1 MKNLNKI
8 VIVAGT
14 LAFIGAAAAFCAEPT
29 GIPGKKTL
37 EIVVATDG
45 GKVKTAAPIGNAIA
59 GSIIYSQYC
68 SACHQPDGKGLNSM
82 LAADLT
88 KPERLNKSN
97 EELLGSI
104 SKGVQGKIGFMPSWG
119 GILTEQQMKDVLQYI
134 RDEFTQAKK

>member
-14 LAFIGAAAAFCAEPT
+14 LALIGASVAFCA
-29 GIPGKKTL
+29 
-37 EIVVATDG
+37 ARA
-45 GKVKTAAPIGNAIA
+45 KTAAPIGNAIA
-59 GSIIYSQYC
+59 GSVIYSQYC
-68 SACHQPDGKGLNSM
+68 SGCHQPDGKGLNSM

-88 KPERLNKSN
+88 NPERLNKSN

-104 SKGVQGKIGFMPSWG
+104 SKGVQGKIGFMPAWG
-119 GILTEQQMKDVLQYI
+119 GILTEQQMKDVLQYV

>member
-14 LAFIGAAAAFCAEPT
+14 LALIGASVTFCAEPARA
-29 GIPGKKTL
+29 GKKTL

-45 GKVKTAAPIGNAIA
+45 GNAKTAAPIGNAIA
-59 GSIIYSQYC
+59 GSTIYSQYC

-97 EELLGSI
+97 EELLDSI
-104 SKGVQGKIGFMPSWG
+104 SKGVQGKIGFMPGWG
-119 GILTEQQMKDVLQYI
+119 GTLTEQQMKDVLQYI

>member
-1 MKNLNKI
+1 MKSLNKI

-14 LAFIGAAAAFCAEPT
+14 WALIGASVSVSVSASVAFCA
-29 GIPGKKTL
+29 GS
-37 EIVVATDG
+37 A
-45 GKVKTAAPIGNAIA
+45 KTASPIGNAIA
-59 GSIIYSQYC
+59 GSAIYSQYC

-104 SKGVQGKIGFMPSWG
+104 SKGVQGKIGFMPGWG
-119 GILTEQQMKDVLQYI
+119 GTLTEQQMKDVLQYV

>member
-14 LAFIGAAAAFCAEPT
+14 LALIGASVAFCA
-29 GIPGKKTL
+29 GN
-37 EIVVATDG
+37 A
-45 GKVKTAAPIGNAIA
+45 KTAAPIGNAIA

-88 KPERLNKSN
+88 NPERLSKSN

-104 SKGVQGKIGFMPSWG
+104 SKGVQGKIGFMPAWG
-119 GILTEQQMKDVLQYI
+119 GILTEQQMKDVLQYV

>member
-8 VIVAGT
+8 VIVTGT
-14 LAFIGAAAAFCAEPT
+14 LALISASVAFCA
-29 GIPGKKTL
+29 GN
-37 EIVVATDG
+37 A
-45 GKVKTAAPIGNAIA
+45 KTAAPIGNAIA

-68 SACHQPDGKGLNSM
+68 SGCHQPDGKGLNSM

-88 KPERLNKSN
+88 NPERLNKSN

-104 SKGVQGKIGFMPSWG
+104 SKGVQGKIGFMPAWG
-119 GILTEQQMKDVLQYI
+119 GILTEQQMKDVLQYV

>member
-14 LAFIGAAAAFCAEPT
+14 MAFIGASVSVSVAFCA
-29 GIPGKKTL
+29 GN
-37 EIVVATDG
+37 A
-45 GKVKTAAPIGNAIA
+45 KTAAPIGNAIA

-68 SACHQPDGKGLNSM
+68 SGCHQPDGKGLNSM

-88 KPERLNKSN
+88 NPERLNKSN

-104 SKGVQGKIGFMPSWG
+104 SKGVQGKIGFMPAWG
-119 GILTEQQMKDVLQYI
+119 GILTEQQMKDVLQYV

>member
-14 LAFIGAAAAFCAEPT
+14 LALISASVAFCA
-29 GIPGKKTL
+29 GN
-37 EIVVATDG
+37 A
-45 GKVKTAAPIGNAIA
+45 KTAAPIGNAIA

-68 SACHQPDGKGLNSM
+68 SGCHQPDGKGSNSM

-88 KPERLNKSN
+88 NPERLNKSN

-104 SKGVQGKIGFMPSWG
+104 SKGVQGKIGFMPAWG
-119 GILTEQQMKDVLQYI
+119 GILTEQQMKDVLQYV

>member
-14 LAFIGAAAAFCAEPT
+14 LALISASVAFCA
-29 GIPGKKTL
+29 GN
-37 EIVVATDG
+37 A
-45 GKVKTAAPIGNAIA
+45 KTAAPIGNAIA

-68 SACHQPDGKGLNSM
+68 SGCHQPDGKGLNSM

-88 KPERLNKSN
+88 NPERLNKSN

-104 SKGVQGKIGFMPSWG
+104 SKGVQGKIGFMPAWG
-119 GILTEQQMKDVLQYI
+119 GILTEQQMKDVLQYV

>member
-14 LAFIGAAAAFCAEPT
+14 LALIGASVSVSVVFCA
-29 GIPGKKTL
+29 GN
-37 EIVVATDG
+37 A
-45 GKVKTAAPIGNAIA
+45 KTAAPIGNAIA

-97 EELLGSI
+97 EELLDSI
-104 SKGVQGKIGFMPSWG
+104 SKGVQGKIGFMPGWG
-119 GILTEQQMKDVLQYI
+119 GTLTEQQMKDVVQYI

>member
-14 LAFIGAAAAFCAEPT
+14 LALIGASVAFCA
-29 GIPGKKTL
+29 
-37 EIVVATDG
+37 ARA
-45 GKVKTAAPIGNAIA
+45 KTAAPIGNAIA

-88 KPERLNKSN
+88 NPERLNKSN

-104 SKGVQGKIGFMPSWG
+104 SKGVQGKIGFMPAWG
-119 GILTEQQMKDVLQYI
+119 GILTEQQMKDVLQYV

>member
-8 VIVAGT
+8 VTVAQR
-14 LAFIGAAAAFCAEPT
+14 LALIGASVAFCARN
-29 GIPGKKTL
+29 
-37 EIVVATDG
+37 A
-45 GKVKTAAPIGNAIA
+45 KTAAPIGNAIA

-88 KPERLNKSN
+88 NPERLNKSN

-104 SKGVQGKIGFMPSWG
+104 SKGVQGKIGFMPAWG
-119 GILTEQQMKDVLQYI
+119 GILTEQQMKDVLQYV

>member
-14 LAFIGAAAAFCAEPT
+14 LALISASVAFCA
-29 GIPGKKTL
+29 GN
-37 EIVVATDG
+37 A
-45 GKVKTAAPIGNAIA
+45 KTAAPIGNAIA

-68 SACHQPDGKGLNSM
+68 SGCHQPDGKGLNSM

-88 KPERLNKSN
+88 NPERLNKSN

-104 SKGVQGKIGFMPSWG
+104 SKGVQGKIGFMPAWG
-119 GILTEQQMKDVLQYI
+119 GILTEQQMKDVLQYG
-134 RDEFTQAKK
+134 RDEGERGGRKEGEGQRENEKEEE